1 MPNLQG
7 QPAIDYLMQ
16 RGLYDSIK
24 AKVEA
29 DGLTFHQGQ
38 ALEPAQPTPK
48 IFHLTRTGGIMK
60 NRRTG
65 NQVAILVLIVVTWAS
80 APELHRCSL
89 RPVPSGVPSLT
100 GAH

>member
-1 MPNLQG
+1 MANLQG

-38 ALEPAQPTPK
+38 ALEPAS
-48 IFHLTRTGGIMK
+48 
-60 NRRTG
+60 RR
-65 NQVAILVLIVVTWAS
+65 
-80 APELHRCSL
+80 L
-89 RPVPSGVPSLT
+89 RFFT
-100 GAH
+100 